1 MRRRLLA
8 FVLSATLAPAL
19 AASQDDSRQIWD
31 SGFRQKRPAS
41 SSAGPT
47 KTESARPDDRVTR
60 PVMKVAAGTRVIGF
74 TVWRLAPA
82 AAGGNAPRLL
92 VQDSPDIPG
101 VEYVP
106 QRMPAGARL
115 RVGDRVRLGIEAA
128 FDGYLYVINREQFA
142 DGSHGAPQLIFP
154 ARNLRD
160 ADNRIQPGRLVEIPG
175 QTDRVPALR
184 VQRVDP
190 RSVGEE
196 LLVLVTSAPIPDLE
210 IGSGDTPVAEV
221 RVLDWERRWSRKAAR
236 LDLSTT
242 DVTNWTTAEQR
253 AGVSA
258 RLLTQ
263 DDPLPSSLY
272 HVNADAEGVLVHIP
286 LAVE

>member
-1 MRRRLLA
+1 M
-8 FVLSATLAPAL
+8 
-19 AASQDDSRQIWD
+19 
-31 SGFRQKRPAS
+31 
-41 SSAGPT
+41 
-47 KTESARPDDRVTR
+47 KT
-60 PVMKVAAGTRVIGF
+60 AAGTRVIGF

-82 AAGGNAPRLL
+82 AAGGTAPRLL
-92 VQDSPDIPG
+92 VQDSPDIPAA
-101 VEYVP
+101 EYVP

-115 RVGDRVRLGIEAA
+115 RVGDRVRLGIEVA
-128 FDGYLYVINREQFA
+128 FDGYLYVINRERFA

-154 ARNLRD
+154 ARNLRG

-175 QTDRVPALR
+175 QTDLVPALR

-196 LLVLVTSAPIPDLE
+196 LLVLVTSAPISDLN
-210 IGSGDTPVAEV
+210 IGSGETPLSEA
-221 RVLDWERRWSRKAAR
+221 RVLEWERRWTKEVAR

-242 DVTNWTTAEQR
+242 DVTNWTAAEQQ
-253 AGVSA
+253 AGLAA

-272 HVNADAEGVLVHIP
+272 HVNTDAEGVLVHIP